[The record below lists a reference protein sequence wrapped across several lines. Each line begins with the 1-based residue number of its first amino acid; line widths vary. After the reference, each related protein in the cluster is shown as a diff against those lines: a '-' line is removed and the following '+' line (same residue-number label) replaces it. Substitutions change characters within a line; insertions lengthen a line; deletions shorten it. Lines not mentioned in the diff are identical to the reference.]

1 MRTTL
6 DIADDVLLAV
16 KEKARREKR
25 SAGEI
30 LSECAREGLTH
41 RHRTYGAAEPE
52 SFYGFEPLPAR
63 GTAVSNELINRLREE
78 DSE

>member
-6 DIADDVLLAV
+6 NIADDILLAV
-16 KEKARREKR
+16 KERARREKR

-30 LSECAREGLTH
+30 LSEFAREGLTH
-41 RHRTYGAAEPE
+41 RHHTDEVTAPE

-63 GTAVSNELINRLREE
+63 GTTVSNELIDKLREE
-78 DSE
+78 VGE

>member
-6 DIADDVLLAV
+6 DIAEDVMLAV
-16 KEKARREKR
+16 KERARREKR

-30 LSECAREGLTH
+30 LTECAREGLTH
-41 RHRTYGAAEPE
+41 RHRYELAEPE
-52 SFYGFEPLPAR
+52 SFYGFEPLPVR
-63 GTAVSNELINRLREE
+63 GPIVSNELIDKLREE